1 MQLEKGKPAEK
12 KTKQNI
18 FSHFLSVQVVSA
30 AVSTFPSVFGLKS

>member
-18 FSHFLSVQVVSA
+18 FSHFSSVPLVSA
-30 AVSTFPSVFGLKS
+30 AISIFPSVFELKS

>member
-1 MQLEKGKPAEK
+1 MQLEKGTCRE

-18 FSHFLSVQVVSA
+18 FSHLSVQVVSA